1 MNVAFA
7 GLTMPEPVT
16 LDINI
21 RVSGQI
27 LVGSLAARQ
36 KVNRFVVSQIG
47 NLLCAGEPE
56 LVIDQQLRWRVPV
69 VLTTPGKGELG
80 QVGEINVDVQT
91 GAIDA
96 DDQTIA
102 RIQRN
107 ATSVAAG
114 YSSSSKLGRKTSL
127 TLA

>member
-7 GLTMPEPVT
+7 GLAVPDPVT
-16 LDINI
+16 VDINI

-27 LVGSLAARQ
+27 TVGSLAARQ

-56 LVIDQQLRWRVPV
+56 LVVDQRFRWRVPV
-69 VLTTPGKGELG
+69 LLTMPGKGELG

-96 DDQTIA
+96 DDQAIA

-107 ATSVAAG
+107 ATTVAAG
-114 YSSSSKLGRKTSL
+114 HSSPSKQ
-127 TLA
+127 

>member
-1 MNVAFA
+1 MNVTFA

-56 LVIDQQLRWRVPV
+56 LVVDQQLRWRVPV
-69 VLTTPGKGELG
+69 LLTMPGKGELG

-96 DDQTIA
+96 NDQAIA

-107 ATSVAAG
+107 ATSLAAG
-114 YSSSSKLGRKTSL
+114 DSSASIQ
-127 TLA
+127 

>member
-1 MNVAFA
+1 MNVAFG

-56 LVIDQQLRWRVPV
+56 LVIDQPLRWRVPV
-69 VLTTPGKGELG
+69 LLTMPGKGELG
-80 QVGEINVDVQT
+80 RAGEINVDAQT
-91 GAIDA
+91 GAIDT
-96 DDQTIA
+96 DDLAIA

-107 ATSVAAG
+107 AAYLAAG
-114 YSSSSKLGRKTSL
+114 DSSSSEQ
-127 TLA
+127 

>member
-1 MNVAFA
+1 MNVALA

-56 LVIDQQLRWRVPV
+56 LVVDQPLRWRVPV
-69 VLTTPGKGELG
+69 LLTMPGKGELG
-80 QVGEINVDVQT
+80 QTGVISVDAQT

-96 DDQTIA
+96 DDLTIA

-107 ATSVAAG
+107 ATYLATSDT
-114 YSSSSKLGRKTSL
+114 SSPKQ
-127 TLA
+127 

>member
-69 VLTTPGKGELG
+69 LLTTPGKGELG
-80 QVGEINVDVQT
+80 QVGEINVDIQT
-91 GAIDA
+91 GAIAA
-96 DDQTIA
+96 DDQAIA

-107 ATSVAAG
+107 ASAVAAG
-114 YSSSSKLGRKTSL
+114 YSSSLRQ
-127 TLA
+127 

>member
-16 LDINI
+16 PDINI

-56 LVIDQQLRWRVPV
+56 IVVDQQLRWRVPV
-69 VLTTPGKGELG
+69 VLTIPGKGELG
-80 QVGEINVDVQT
+80 RVGEINVDAQT

-96 DDQTIA
+96 DDLTIA
-102 RIQRN
+102 GIQRN
-107 ATSVAAG
+107 ATALVAGHAFSV
-114 YSSSSKLGRKTSL
+114 KQ
-127 TLA
+127 

>member
-7 GLTMPEPVT
+7 GLIMPEPVT

-36 KVNRFVVSQIG
+36 KVNRFVVSQVG

-69 VLTTPGKGELG
+69 LLTMPGKGELG

-96 DDQTIA
+96 NDQAITG
-102 RIQRN
+102 IQRN
-107 ATSVAAG
+107 ATSLAAG
-114 YSSSSKLGRKTSL
+114 ASSSSKQ
-127 TLA
+127 

>member
-1 MNVAFA
+1 MNVAFV

-36 KVNRFVVSQIG
+36 KVNRFVISQIG

-56 LVIDQQLRWRVPV
+56 LVVDQQLRWRVPV
-69 VLTTPGKGELG
+69 VLTMPGKGELG
-80 QVGEINVDVQT
+80 RVGEINVDVQT
-91 GAIDA
+91 GALDA
-96 DDQTIA
+96 DDLAIA
-102 RIQRN
+102 GIQRN
-107 ATSVAAG
+107 ATALSAG
-114 YSSSSKLGRKTSL
+114 HSSSAKQ
-127 TLA
+127 